1 MNKFAPLILFASM
14 LAISCSSATTSSM
27 NVGDSRIAIS
37 SASIGFGEI
46 TASDN
51 LGTNY
56 ETIETSSADINFSF
70 GTVVAENLE
79 LGGMLMID
87 NTTTDYQDGY
97 SISDDMNALGAYA
110 RYYMPSSGGMV
121 PWVEASLVLSGTQ
134 EQSDNQGNYAT
145 ADLFGVGIGV
155 GVSSFI
161 SENAAIEFALT
172 QSSAEVS
179 NMTGFSNDYVLELD
193 TTEVTMGLSLSF

>member
-1 MNKFAPLILFASM
+1 
-14 LAISCSSATTSSM
+14 M

-56 ETIETSSADINFSF
+56 ETIEVSGADIEFSF
-70 GTVVAENLE
+70 GKVVAKNLE

-87 NTTTDYQDGY
+87 NTTYDYQDGY
-97 SISDDMNALGAYA
+97 SESSDSNAIAAYA
-110 RYYMPSSGGMV
+110 RYYMSASGGMV
-121 PWVEASLVLSGTQ
+121 PWVEAGLILSGTI
-134 EQSDNQGNYAT
+134 ENSDNQGNSAT
-145 ADLFGVGIGV
+145 ADLSGVGIGV

-172 QSSAEVS
+172 RYSREIS
-179 NMTGFSNDYVLELD
+179 NMTGVPNDYVQEMD
-193 TTEVTMGLSLSF
+193 DTEVTMGLSLSF